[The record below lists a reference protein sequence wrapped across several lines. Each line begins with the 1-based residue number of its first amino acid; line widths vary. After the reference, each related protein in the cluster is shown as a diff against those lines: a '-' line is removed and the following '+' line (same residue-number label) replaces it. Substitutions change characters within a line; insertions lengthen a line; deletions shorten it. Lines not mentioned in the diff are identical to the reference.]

1 MKNELKIYDEKI
13 KNVVN
18 EVQARMLMLFGSK
31 LKKIIL
37 FGSYARNEAD
47 NESDIDILL
56 LIDEDKSNL
65 KQYHDR
71 IVDVIVELS
80 LKYGV
85 VLSIIE
91 QEYQQFNK
99 YTEFV
104 PFYTNVENE
113 GIELYAR

>member
-1 MKNELKIYDEKI
+1 MKNEIHDVKI
-13 KNVVN
+13 KSVLN
-18 EVQARMLMLFGSK
+18 EVQVRMLMLFGSK
-31 LKKIIL
+31 LKKMIL

-71 IVDVIVELS
+71 IVDIVVELS

-85 VLSIIE
+85 VLSILE

-104 PFYTNVENE
+104 PFYTNLENE
-113 GIELYAR
+113 GIELYVR

>member
-1 MKNELKIYDEKI
+1 
-13 KNVVN
+13 
-18 EVQARMLMLFGSK
+18 MLMLFGSK

-65 KQYHDR
+65 KQYHDC
-71 IVDVIVELS
+71 IVDVVVELS
-80 LKYGV
+80 IKYKV
-85 VLSIIE
+85 VLSILE
-91 QEYQQFNK
+91 QEYQKYNK
-99 YTEFV
+99 YMEFI

>member
-1 MKNELKIYDEKI
+1 MKKELKIYDDKI
-13 KNVVN
+13 KNVLN

-65 KQYHDR
+65 KQYHDC
-71 IVDVIVELS
+71 IVDVVVELS
-80 LKYGV
+80 IKYKV
-85 VLSIIE
+85 VLSILE
-91 QEYQQFNK
+91 QEYQKYNK
-99 YTEFV
+99 YMEFI